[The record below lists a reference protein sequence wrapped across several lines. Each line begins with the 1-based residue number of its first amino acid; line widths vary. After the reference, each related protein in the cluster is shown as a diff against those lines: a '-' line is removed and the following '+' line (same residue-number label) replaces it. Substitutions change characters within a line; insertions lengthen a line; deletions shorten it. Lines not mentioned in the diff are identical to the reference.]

1 MECFGS
7 ILAQVTEVSVV
18 AKGAVKVHRVVCS
31 VDTGWVINPDTIKQQ
46 MEGGIMFGLTAALFN
61 EITLKDGRVEQSN
74 FDDYRMLRINEAPA
88 VEVYLVK
95 SAEAPGG
102 IGEPGTT
109 ALAPALTNAI
119 FAATGKRI
127 RKLPVNRVE
136 LHSA

>member
-1 MECFGS
+1 MTLTNLDLTTLELEAASRSLLKAG
-7 ILAQVTEVSVV
+7 V
-18 AKGAVKVHRVVCS
+18 APNLDENDWACERLGLHEACH
-31 VDTGWVINPDTIKQQ
+31 TI
-46 MEGGIMFGLTAALFN
+46 
-61 EITLKDGRVEQSN
+61 R
-74 FDDYRMLRINEAPA
+74 EAPA